1 MRRYFMSK
9 GVKMAIFGKL
19 TCYLKKFR
27 LQFESAYLLIIFFT
41 SYKQAQNAPSKYPAS
56 KPERARNA
64 PKHT

>member
-27 LQFESAYLLIIFFT
+27 LQFESAYLLINLFA
-41 SYKQAQNAPSKYPAS
+41 SYQQAHNAYSLYPIS
-56 KPERARNA
+56 RPERARNA
-64 PKHT
+64 QKHT

>member
-9 GVKMAIFGKL
+9 GVKMTIFGKL

-27 LQFESAYLLIIFFT
+27 LQFESAYLLINFFA
-41 SYKQAQNAPSKYPAS
+41 SYQQPQNAYSKYPTS
-56 KPERARNA
+56 MPERARSA